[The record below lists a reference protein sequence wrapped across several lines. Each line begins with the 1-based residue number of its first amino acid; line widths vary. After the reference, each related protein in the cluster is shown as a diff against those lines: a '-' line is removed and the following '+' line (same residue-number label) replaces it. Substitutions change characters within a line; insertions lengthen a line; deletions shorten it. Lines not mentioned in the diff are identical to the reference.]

1 MSDIPRGLC
10 LSFQTQFSIERKVRK
25 RKSLYSSCNSFDF
38 SNALK
43 TSHAHVEWKM
53 KHKISFYYSL
63 PYLTSLAPPSS
74 VFLAQLIK
82 VAYLCVL
89 STILYYTL
97 LVFAFSAAP
106 PCMYSICVC
115 CVNCML
121 YDECWCFCNLVHIDA
136 FLAHI
141 HTLTHDSRQTNIKTQ
156 RHCFIVANLQ
166 FNEKKSFHFVL
177 GWSEE
182 KRGEGRKGDKRVPR
196 ELVSVS
202 CELTESTVS
211 FRFASFCSAEFPYF
225 FLTHKIYFS
234 PSLTPKAS
242 YLKKKYTSYTFV
254 RLRAALKS
262 QMQWTKT

>member
-1 MSDIPRGLC
+1 M
-10 LSFQTQFSIERKVRK
+10 FFSHNWSK
-25 RKSLYSSCNSFDF
+25 L
-38 SNALK
+38 
-43 TSHAHVEWKM
+43 
-53 KHKISFYYSL
+53 
-63 PYLTSLAPPSS
+63 
-74 VFLAQLIK
+74 LIY
-82 VAYLCVL
+82 VLLLVL

-182 KRGEGRKGDKRVPR
+182 KRGEGRTGDKRVPR

-211 FRFASFCSAEFPYF
+211 FRFASFCSAKFPYF

-242 YLKKKYTSYTFV
+242 YLKKSTLV
-254 RLRAALKS
+254 IRLYAYERHWNLKCS
-262 QMQWTKT
+262 ERKPNYLACFFFILFSLVFYL